1 MSKDIEASAAALYD
15 GGWRKKDKEQLMEE
29 YELSKEE
36 AEALCSKLAEHE
48 RNELLDQLVETME
61 KISENWEQY
70 KMEEHDATY
79 PFAESFDELT
89 SKVSNWRDSILGLR
103 Q

>member
-1 MSKDIEASAAALYD
+1 VTQAEPEHCCPVESESEMYQVTDKNSKN
-15 GGWRKKDKEQLMEE
+15 K
-29 YELSKEE
+29 E

-70 KMEEHDATY
+70 KMEEHDAVY

-89 SKVSNWRDSILGLR
+89 LKVSNWRDSILGLR

>member
-1 MSKDIEASAAALYD
+1 MTQAEPEHCCPVESESEMYQVTDKNSKN
-15 GGWRKKDKEQLMEE
+15 
-29 YELSKEE
+29 KEE
-36 AEALCSKLAEHE
+36 ALRSKLPERE
-48 RNELLDQLVETME
+48 RNEALNQLVETME

-70 KMEEHDATY
+70 KMEEHDAVY